1 MHFVLKLKKGVYMQK
16 EKAILFGI
24 GENYRKRKNE
34 LEKEYQIVALI
45 DNNVAK
51 QGLNDQTGEMVYSID
66 ILSKI
71 EYDRIIIT
79 TPLFEK
85 EVFKQLLGFGI
96 SVEKIILTEK
106 LNYLKKYRKIW
117 GNYLPNKDEKLCSSV
132 CRPSDFEKIPQW
144 KKWGLSSDHRKWWE
158 YIYIYQALKEREVLK
173 IGSKGLG
180 FAVGKEFLPSV
191 FANEG
196 CNILATDC
204 PAEIM
209 DIGWEKTNQYSKS
222 KYELYH
228 SNLVSKEIFEKN
240 VEFES
245 IDMRSIPHTL
255 IGFDFLWSACALE
268 HLGSITAAKYFI
280 ERCMDC
286 LKPGGIAVHTT
297 EYNLSSA
304 FNTQNYNSSVF
315 LRSIDFIEICE
326 TLVNQGHSPEPLDF
340 RLDNSKFDNV
350 ISFDSTSRPH
360 FKPYFDDYIVT
371 SFGLIVRKGEK

>member
-1 MHFVLKLKKGVYMQK
+1 M

-24 GENYRKRKNE
+24 GENYQRRKSK

-45 DNNVAK
+45 DNNIAK
-51 QGLNDQTGEMVYSID
+51 QGLNSETGEIVYSID
-66 ILSKI
+66 ILNKV

-79 TPLFEK
+79 TSYPMEIN
-85 EVFKQLLGFGI
+85 KQLLVFGI
-96 SVEKIILTEK
+96 PAEKIIVIEK
-106 LNYLKKYRKIW
+106 KLYIDNYRKIY
-117 GNYLPNKDEKLCSSV
+117 GNYLPKKDEKLCSSV
-132 CRPSDFEKIPQW
+132 CRPSDFEKIPHW
-144 KKWGLSSDHRKWWE
+144 KEWGFYSDHRKDWE
-158 YIYIYQALKEREVLK
+158 FLYIYQALKERGVLK
-173 IGSKGLG
+173 IGSKGLC

-209 DIGWEKTNQYSKS
+209 DISWEETNQHINNKH
-222 KYELYH
+222 ELYY

-240 VEFES
+240 VEFKS

-255 IGFDFLWSACALE
+255 VGFDFLWSSCALE

-280 ERCMDC
+280 ERSMDC

-297 EYNLSSA
+297 EYNLTSA
-304 FNTQNYNSSVF
+304 FNTQNYGGSVF

-326 TLVNQGHSPEPLDF
+326 TLVKQGHSPEPLDF
-340 RLDNSKFDNV
+340 RLDNSEFDNV
-350 ISFDSTSRPH
+350 ISFDSISRPH
-360 FKPYFDDYIVT
+360 FKVYHNDYIVT
-371 SFGLIVRKGEK
+371 SFGLIIRKGEK